1 MFFIEERHNYE
12 PKIYFYRMNENKELI
27 VMVFAIVAGT
37 FSILASIF
45 NWNFF
50 FENRKARLFL
60 QIFGRQ
66 GARFFYVL
74 FGLGLLFLA
83 YKIKTK

>member
-1 MFFIEERHNYE
+1 MFFIEERHNYG

-27 VMVFAIVAGT
+27 VIVFAIVAGT

-60 QIFGRQ
+60 RIFGRQ

-74 FGLGLLFLA
+74 LGLGLLFLA